1 MKLGLLKYSVGNIKS
16 LISYFENL
24 GFDIKVIESSKEF
37 INFDSII
44 LPGVGSF
51 SSAVKFLNQNNFYDA
66 LHDHHR
72 KKKKIIGICL
82 GFQLFS
88 KNSNENNQISE
99 GLNFI
104 DTRVYHLSELVN
116 YESQRIPHIGWNFL
130 NQDKNKPYYF
140 LHSYG
145 IPIEEI
151 KKCDFDKLDY
161 CDYQGIKIASLF
173 ENKNLLGIQFHPEKS
188 CGSFDKELLK
198 FLNK

>member
-1 MKLGLLKYSVGNIKS
+1 M
-16 LISYFENL
+16 
-24 GFDIKVIESSKEF
+24 
-37 INFDSII
+37 
-44 LPGVGSF
+44 
-51 SSAVKFLNQNNFYDA
+51 
-66 LHDHHR
+66 
-72 KKKKIIGICL
+72 

-88 KNSNENNQISE
+88 KSSNENNQISE

-104 DTRVYHLSELVN
+104 DTRVYHLSELDN

-145 IPIEEI
+145 IPIDEI
-151 KKCDFDKLDY
+151 KKCDYDKLDY
-161 CDYQGIKIASLF
+161 CDYQGMRVASLF
-173 ENKNLLGIQFHPEKS
+173 ESKNLLGIQFHPEKS